1 MEKLDRKHT
10 SWRSNPTSSQ
20 RRASDRGWAWGQPRS
35 WHRPE
40 NIEVL
45 GLGTFFLTAWD
56 GFVWNYA
63 QDDGATKITVFN
75 D

>member
-1 MEKLDRKHT
+1 MEKLDRKHFMEVKPCKFT
-10 SWRSNPTSSQ
+10 AE
-20 RRASDRGWAWGQPRS
+20 ASDLGWAWGQPRS
-35 WHRPE
+35 GHRPE
-40 NIEVL
+40 KIEVPS
-45 GLGTFFLTAWD
+45 LGTFSLTAWD